1 MCKILCRFVKKTE
14 FVEKKNDV
22 LERENFVTCR
32 DCQRKLH
39 QICVLHN
46 DAIWKG
52 GFICDNCHKR
62 RGTKK
67 IENKFSAKRL
77 PTTRLGTWI
86 ETRVNNFLR
95 KKEADSG
102 EVYIRVVY
110 TGDKTVEVKGGMKR
124 RYFFISFQF
133 CPIFKL
139 LTNFFKLPISFN
151 FGTLI
156 CNQLFIF

>member
-1 MCKILCRFVKKTE
+1 M
-14 FVEKKNDV
+14 EKKNDV

-124 RYFFISFQF
+124 RYFFFLFLFNFVQF
-133 CPIFKL
+133 SIFVQFSTFDQFLKL
-139 LTNFFKLPISFN
+139 SISFN

>member
-1 MCKILCRFVKKTE
+1 M
-14 FVEKKNDV
+14 EKKNDV
-22 LERENFVTCR
+22 LERENFVTCG
-32 DCQRKLH
+32 DCRRKLH

-46 DAIWKG
+46 DNIWKG

-67 IENKFSAKRL
+67 IENRFSAKKL
-77 PTTRLGTWI
+77 PNTRLGTYI

-124 RYFFISFQF
+124 R
-133 CPIFKL
+133 
-139 LTNFFKLPISFN
+139 
-151 FGTLI
+151 
-156 CNQLFIF
+156 

>member
-1 MCKILCRFVKKTE
+1 M
-14 FVEKKNDV
+14 EKKNDV
-22 LERENFVTCR
+22 LERENFVTCG
-32 DCQRKLH
+32 DCRRKLH

-46 DAIWKG
+46 DNIWKG

-124 RYFFISFQF
+124 RYFFYLFFLVLFSV
-133 CPIFKL
+133 KL
-139 LTNFFKLPISFN
+139 
-151 FGTLI
+151 
-156 CNQLFIF
+156 QRLF